1 MNIKGVG
8 NNLNRYTE
16 LYKKQEE
23 ADNNKH
29 IKKKTDKLELSAAAK
44 KLKAQGVESKKLDEV
59 KLKVESGYYN
69 RDEVINKVADEIL
82 KTFKQ
87 EN

>member
-8 NNLNRYTE
+8 KNINRYTE

-23 ADNNKH
+23 ATSKQSQQ
-29 IKKKTDKLELSAAAK
+29 KTDKLDLSDAAK
-44 KLKAQGVESKKLDEV
+44 KLKAEGVDPQKFAEV
-59 KLKVESGYYN
+59 KMKINSGYYN
-69 RDEVINKVADEIL
+69 SVEVIDKVADEII
-82 KTFKQ
+82 KEFNK

>member
-23 ADNNKH
+23 ATSRQAQQ
-29 IKKKTDKLELSAAAK
+29 KTDKLELSEAAK
-44 KLKAQGVESKKLDEV
+44 KLKAEGVDPQKLAEV
-59 KLKVESGYYN
+59 KLKIDSGYYN
-69 RDEVINKVADEIL
+69 KDEVINKVADEIL
-82 KTFKQ
+82 KSFS
-87 EN
+87 EE

>member
-1 MNIKGVG
+1 MNINGVG

-23 ADNNKH
+23 ASSRQAQQ
-29 IKKKTDKLELSAAAK
+29 KTDKLELSDAAK
-44 KLKAQGVESKKLDEV
+44 KLKSEGVDPKVFADV
-59 KLKVESGYYN
+59 KMKIESGYYN
-69 RDEVINKVADEIL
+69 TDEVIDKVADEIL
-82 KTFKQ
+82 KTFSQ

>member
-8 NNLNRYTE
+8 NNLNRYAE

-23 ADNNKH
+23 ASSNQAQ
-29 IKKKTDKLELSAAAK
+29 KKADRLDLSETAK
-44 KLKAQGVESKKLDEV
+44 KLKAEGVDPKKFAEV
-59 KLKVESGYYN
+59 KMRIDTGYYN
-69 RDEVINKVADEIL
+69 SVEVIEKVAEEII
-82 KTFKQ
+82 KEINK

>member
-1 MNIKGVG
+1 MNINGVG

-23 ADNNKH
+23 ASSRQAQQ
-29 IKKKTDKLELSAAAK
+29 KTDKLELSDAAK
-44 KLKAQGVESKKLDEV
+44 KLKSEGVDPKVFADV
-59 KLKVESGYYN
+59 KMKIESGYYN
-69 RDEVINKVADEIL
+69 TDEVINKVADEIL
-82 KTFKQ
+82 KSFSQ

>member
-23 ADNNKH
+23 ATSRQTRQ
-29 IKKKTDKLELSAAAK
+29 KTDKLELSDAAK
-44 KLKAQGVESKKLDEV
+44 KLKAEGVEPSKIKEV
-59 KLKVESGYYN
+59 RSRIESGYYN
-69 RDEVINKVADEIL
+69 QDEVIEKVADEIL
-82 KTFKQ
+82 KSINE

>member
-8 NNLNRYTE
+8 NNVNRYTE

-23 ADNNKH
+23 ATSRQTQR
-29 IKKKTDKLELSAAAK
+29 KTDKLDLSDAAK
-44 KLKAQGVESKKLDEV
+44 KLKQEGIEPKVFAEV
-59 KLKVESGYYN
+59 KMKIESGYYN
-69 RDEVINKVADEIL
+69 SDEVINKVADEIL
-82 KTFKQ
+82 KNISE

>member
-8 NNLNRYTE
+8 NNVNRYTE

-23 ADNNKH
+23 ATSRQAQ
-29 IKKKTDKLELSAAAK
+29 KKTDKLDLSDAAK
-44 KLKAQGVESKKLDEV
+44 KLKSEGVESKHIADV

-69 RDEVINKVADEIL
+69 SDEVIDKVADEIL
-82 KTFKQ
+82 KSFNQ

>member
-8 NNLNRYTE
+8 NNINRYTE

-23 ADNNKH
+23 AASNKQTQ
-29 IKKKTDKLELSAAAK
+29 KKTDKLELSDAAK
-44 KLKAQGVESKKLDEV
+44 KLKAQGVESKKFDEV

-69 RDEVINKVADEIL
+69 QDEVVKKVADEIL
-82 KTFKQ
+82 KTFNQ

>member
-8 NNLNRYTE
+8 NNVNRYTE

-23 ADNNKH
+23 ATSRQTQ
-29 IKKKTDKLELSAAAK
+29 KKTDKLDLSDAAK
-44 KLKAQGVESKKLDEV
+44 KLKAEGIDSKQLTEV
-59 KLKVESGYYN
+59 KLKVQSGYYN
-69 RDEVINKVADEIL
+69 SDEVINQVADEIL
-82 KTFKQ
+82 KTFSE

>member
-23 ADNNKH
+23 APSRQAQQ
-29 IKKKTDKLELSAAAK
+29 KTDKLDISDAAK
-44 KLKAQGVESKKLDEV
+44 KLQAEGVDSKQFAEV
-59 KLKVESGYYN
+59 KLRIESGYYN
-69 RDEVINKVADEIL
+69 SDEVINKVADEIL
-82 KTFKQ
+82 KSFS
-87 EN
+87 EED

>member
-23 ADNNKH
+23 ATSRQTQQ
-29 IKKKTDKLELSAAAK
+29 KTDKLELSDAAK
-44 KLKAQGVESKKLDEV
+44 KLKAEGVDSQRLSQV
-59 KLKVESGYYN
+59 KLKVDSGYYN
-69 RDEVINKVADEIL
+69 SDDVINKVADEII
-82 KTFKQ
+82 KEFSK

>member
-8 NNLNRYTE
+8 NNVNRYTE

-23 ADNNKH
+23 SSSRQAQ
-29 IKKKTDKLELSAAAK
+29 KKTDKLDLSDAAK
-44 KLKAQGVESKKLDEV
+44 KLKAEGIDSKRFAEV
-59 KLKVESGYYN
+59 KLKIDSGYYN
-69 RDEVINKVADEIL
+69 SDEVINQVADEIL
-82 KTFKQ
+82 KTFSE

>member
-16 LYKKQEE
+16 LYRKQEE
-23 ADNNKH
+23 ASSKRTQ
-29 IKKKTDKLELSAAAK
+29 KKADKLELSDAAK
-44 KLKAQGVESKKLDEV
+44 KLKAQGVESKKFNEV
-59 KLKVESGYYN
+59 KLKIESGYYN
-69 RDEVINKVADEIL
+69 KDEVIDKVADEIL
-82 KTFKQ
+82 KTFNQ

>member
-23 ADNNKH
+23 ASSRQTQ
-29 IKKKTDKLELSAAAK
+29 KKTDKLDLSDAAK
-44 KLKAQGVESKKLDEV
+44 KLKAEGIDTKKFAEV
-59 KLKVESGYYN
+59 KLKIESGYYN
-69 RDEVINKVADEIL
+69 SDEVINKVADEIL
-82 KTFKQ
+82 RTFNQ

>member
-23 ADNNKH
+23 ATSRQAQ
-29 IKKKTDKLELSAAAK
+29 KKTDKLDLSDAAK
-44 KLKAQGVESKKLDEV
+44 KLKAEGVESKEMTEV
-59 KLKVESGYYN
+59 KMKVESGYYN
-69 RDEVINKVADEIL
+69 TDEVINKVADEIL
-82 KTFKQ
+82 KSYSE

>member
-8 NNLNRYTE
+8 NNVSRYTE

-23 ADNNKH
+23 ATSRQTQQ
-29 IKKKTDKLELSAAAK
+29 KTDKLDLSDAAK
-44 KLKAQGVESKKLDEV
+44 KLKQEGIEPKVFAEV
-59 KLKVESGYYN
+59 KMKIESGYYN
-69 RDEVINKVADEIL
+69 SDEVINKVADEIL
-82 KTFKQ
+82 KNISE

>member
-8 NNLNRYTE
+8 NNVSRYTE

-23 ADNNKH
+23 ATSRQTQR
-29 IKKKTDKLELSAAAK
+29 KTDKLDLSDAAK
-44 KLKAQGVESKKLDEV
+44 KLKQEGIEPKVFAEV
-59 KLKVESGYYN
+59 KMKIESGYYN
-69 RDEVINKVADEIL
+69 SDEVINKVADEIL
-82 KTFKQ
+82 KNISE

>member
-23 ADNNKH
+23 ATSRQTQ
-29 IKKKTDKLELSAAAK
+29 KKTDKLDLSDAAK
-44 KLKAQGVESKKLDEV
+44 KLKAEGVESKKISEV
-59 KLKVESGYYN
+59 KLKVDSGYYN
-69 RDEVINKVADEIL
+69 TDEVINQVADEIL
-82 KTFKQ
+82 KSYEK

>member
-8 NNLNRYTE
+8 NNVNRYTE

-23 ADNNKH
+23 ASSRQAQ
-29 IKKKTDKLELSAAAK
+29 KKTDKLDLSDAAK
-44 KLKAQGVESKKLDEV
+44 KLKAEGIDTKKFAEV
-59 KLKVESGYYN
+59 KLKIESGYYN
-69 RDEVINKVADEIL
+69 TDEVINKVAEEIL
-82 KTFKQ
+82 KTFNQ

>member
-1 MNIKGVG
+1 VNIKGVG

-23 ADNNKH
+23 ATSRQTQQ
-29 IKKKTDKLELSAAAK
+29 KTDKLELSDAAK
-44 KLKAQGVESKKLDEV
+44 KLKAEGVEPSKLTEV
-59 KLKVESGYYN
+59 RAKVESGYYN
-69 RDEVINKVADEIL
+69 SDEVIEKVADEIL
-82 KTFKQ
+82 KSFNQ

>member
-23 ADNNKH
+23 ATSRQAQ
-29 IKKKTDKLELSAAAK
+29 KKTDKLDLSDAAK
-44 KLKAQGVESKKLDEV
+44 KLKSEGVESKQISEV
-59 KLKVESGYYN
+59 KSKVASGYYN
-69 RDEVINKVADEIL
+69 TDEVINQVADEIL
-82 KTFKQ
+82 KSFEK

>member
-8 NNLNRYTE
+8 NNVNRYTE

-23 ADNNKH
+23 ATSRQAQR
-29 IKKKTDKLELSAAAK
+29 KTDKLELSDAAR
-44 KLKAQGVESKKLDEV
+44 KLKQEGIEPKVFAEV
-59 KLKVESGYYN
+59 KMKIESGYYN
-69 RDEVINKVADEIL
+69 SDEVINKVADEIL
-82 KTFKQ
+82 KNISE